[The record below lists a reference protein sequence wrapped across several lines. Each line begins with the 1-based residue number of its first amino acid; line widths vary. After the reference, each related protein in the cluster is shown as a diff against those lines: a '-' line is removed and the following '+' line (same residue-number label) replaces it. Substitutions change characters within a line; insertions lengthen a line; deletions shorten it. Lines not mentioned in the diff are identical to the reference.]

1 MSKRDNFIETLRSS
15 SLIITDTQRIKLLQQ
30 AVQDYGLSMDEASEI
45 LNDLGLVVE
54 EDVNYFEVLG
64 LSIEEIQ
71 NLDENTIKTLVEA
84 AHKEHYRASL
94 RAGGRVRADGK
105 TEEQWRNI
113 LNQARDTL
121 KDSQKRREYLNIFS
135 IGKDLPKKSTHSLPP
150 FEKESQS
157 PEIGTLIRIDNLHKS
172 FYDGESELKV
182 LKGVNLDVHKSE
194 ILAIMGA
201 SGVGKSTLLHIIGTL
216 DRPSDGSIFYEDQ
229 DITMFSENELTQFR
243 NDAIGFVFQFHQM
256 LPEFTALENV
266 VMSRLI
272 KNSKRG
278 RSVEVKSSGSND
290 FYETAEKLLDSV
302 GLSDRLNHYPSQL
315 SGGER
320 QRVAIARALMN
331 NPKVVLADEPTG
343 NIDDKT
349 SDAVLDV
356 LWDVNERLNQTFI
369 IVTHDARIS
378 ERAKRTVQLIDG
390 RIAE

>member
-1 MSKRDNFIETLRSS
+1 
-15 SLIITDTQRIKLLQQ
+15 
-30 AVQDYGLSMDEASEI
+30 MD
-45 LNDLGLVVE
+45 
-54 EDVNYFEVLG
+54 
-64 LSIEEIQ
+64 
-71 NLDENTIKTLVEA
+71 K
-84 AHKEHYRASL
+84 
-94 RAGGRVRADGK
+94 
-105 TEEQWRNI
+105 
-113 LNQARDTL
+113 
-121 KDSQKRREYLNIFS
+121 
-135 IGKDLPKKSTHSLPP
+135 
-150 FEKESQS
+150 
-157 PEIGTLIRIDNLHKS
+157 LIRIDNLHKS

-229 DITMFSENELTQFR
+229 DITKFSENELTQFR

-278 RSVEVKSSGSND
+278 SSDDAKSSGSND